1 MSRIWRR
8 KLAAEGGSIMV
19 EVLIGT
25 VLLAL
30 TTAAVLDGLDGAQET
45 GRLNKDR
52 STAATLAQQDLERLR
67 SMPPELLVNL
77 HQARTVDVAGVP
89 YAVVSRTDPVTDA
102 SGLVSCTTDET
113 NAEYLRLS
121 STVNAPASHDRPVT
135 ATSLLSPPLGTLDDD
150 GGTAAVKLTDRDGEP
165 LEGVG
170 VDLVGPASHSN
181 TTNDVGCAVF
191 AFIAPGDWVAE
202 VDGDLVTWDGESPA
216 QSSVT
221 VAADKTSLTQ
231 IELDE
236 PASLRATFVTPDG
249 APTAA
254 RSIGVANA
262 KLTNGYRAFPV
273 GDYASSKDADR
284 LFPFHDGYG
293 VFAGDCEANN
303 PAIWE
308 SDYFETSGH
317 GFVELDPGEL
327 LGAVQVVVP
336 QLHVTVERDGDS
348 YADAQ
353 IYVQQVDDDY
363 DCEDVVYNS
372 GVTDV
377 DGTSVTFD
385 VPLPFG
391 RYQVCA
397 ATRTSSVG
405 SWRRRFTGSG
415 GAPSNPN
422 LRTPPLDRS
431 IAIDADGS
439 GSSGCTATPPA

>member
-1 MSRIWRR
+1 MI
-8 KLAAEGGSIMV
+8 
-19 EVLIGT
+19 EVLVGT

-45 GRLNKDR
+45 GRMNKDR
-52 STAATLAQQDLERLR
+52 STAATLAQQDIERLR
-67 SMPPELLVNL
+67 SLPPELLVNL
-77 HQARTVDVAGVP
+77 DQTRTVDVAGVQ
-89 YAVVSRTDPVTDA
+89 YTVVSRAEAVTDV

-113 NAEYLRLS
+113 DAEYLRLS
-121 STVNAPASHDRPVT
+121 ATVNAPASPDRPVT

-150 GGTAAVKLTDRDGEP
+150 SGTAAVKLTDRDGEP
-165 LEGVG
+165 LEDVA
-170 VDLVGPASHSN
+170 VDLVGPASYSN

-191 AFIAPGDWVAE
+191 AFIAPDDWVAE
-202 VDGDLVTWDGESPA
+202 VDGDLVTWNGESPA
-216 QSSVT
+216 QSPVT

-231 IELDE
+231 IELDQ
-236 PASLRATFVTPDG
+236 PASLRATFVTPSG
-249 APTAA
+249 EPTAA
-254 RSIGVANA
+254 RSISVANA
-262 KLTNGYRAFPV
+262 KLTNGYRTFPV
-273 GDYASSKDADR
+273 GDYAGSKDAER

-293 VFAGDCEANN
+293 VFAGACEANN

-372 GVTDV
+372 GVTEV

-397 ATRTSSVG
+397 ATRTSSFG